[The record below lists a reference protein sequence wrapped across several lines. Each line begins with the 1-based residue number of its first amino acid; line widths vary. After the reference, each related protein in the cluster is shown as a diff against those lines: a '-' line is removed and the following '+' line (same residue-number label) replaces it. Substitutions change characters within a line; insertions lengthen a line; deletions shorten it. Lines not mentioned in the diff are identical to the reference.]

1 LVARPIA
8 VWQEHE
14 GEIPL
19 RLPQDRMRFSMLV
32 KVSRCGDLRRSTL
45 S

>member
-1 LVARPIA
+1 MAKMPLA
-8 VWQEHE
+8 EH
-14 GEIPL
+14 
-19 RLPQDRMRFSMLV
+19 DNVVKTMLV